1 MKKMCTALVIALL
14 VFFVMPARAQTVVPE
29 TIRVGLKYGSTAPA
43 SVKLSSDSNL
53 EFGYYQG
60 STFFSLFAYQ
70 GKSSIYIR
78 KDSFFTNKNGLFIEV
93 QPGEI
98 SSSSDI
104 SFGPYHLQVSS
115 AFPDRQQADALLASV
130 QGAGV
135 EGFIAYDD
143 GWRVWVGR
151 YASISE
157 MESENSKLRSRLGEA
172 YQVYP
177 VYPTGGRL
185 QINDEAGRILFM
197 FEGKDRFLVARTVE
211 QGQSY
216 SLINVDGKR
225 FRGTVEFKRHEGG
238 NITVVNTL
246 SLQQYLYGVVPR
258 EMSADWHI
266 EALKAQAVAA
276 RNYAIVNMNKH
287 ASYGFNVCSTTDCQV
302 YGGYDSEKP
311 SSNAA
316 VDDTKGQ
323 LIYYNGNPI
332 TAFFHASSGGYTEN
346 AENVWSVSL
355 PYIKAVEDS
364 FSEGSPHNSWQRV
377 YTADE
382 INSILAAQQIN
393 LGSIQNI
400 SIDSYTPTGRSLS
413 MTITGSRGST
423 VLEKEKSRAI
433 FGYDELKST
442 MFTVET
448 DADLFVIGSVGQ
460 PVQKI
465 KGATARVVTAGG
477 QKLLSEGPDMLR
489 IYNGSQYATAS
500 KYPTRFIFNGKGWGH
515 GLGMSQWGAK
525 GMAEAGYSYV
535 EILQYYYQGTVVQ

>member
-1 MKKMCTALVIALL
+1 MKKICTALIILLL
-14 VFFVMPARAQTVVPE
+14 VLCAAPAGAQTVVPE

-43 SVKLSSDSNL
+43 SVKLSSDASL

-60 STFFSLFAYQ
+60 STFLSVFAYQ
-70 GKSSIYIR
+70 DRNNIYIR
-78 KDSFFTNKNGLFIEV
+78 KDSFFTNRNGLFIEV

-115 AFPDRQQADALLASV
+115 PFSDRQQADMLLAGIQAS
-130 QGAGV
+130 GV

-151 YASISE
+151 YATVNE
-157 MESENSKLRSRLGEA
+157 MESESSKLRSRLGEA

-185 QINDEAGRILFM
+185 QINDESGRILFM
-197 FEGKDRFLVARTVE
+197 FEGNDDFLVARTDD
-211 QGQSY
+211 QGQPNP
-216 SLINVDGKR
+216 LINVDGKR
-225 FRGTVEFKRHEGG
+225 FRGTVEFKRHEEG
-238 NITVVNTL
+238 NITVVNAL

-287 ASYGFNVCSTTDCQV
+287 LEYGFNVCTTTDCQV

-316 VDDTKGQ
+316 VDATIGQ
-323 LIYYNGNPI
+323 LIYYNGSPI
-332 TAFFHASSGGYTEN
+332 TAFYHSSSGGYTEN
-346 AENVWSVSL
+346 AENVWSGSL

-364 FSEGSPHNSWQRV
+364 FSEGSPNSNWQKV

-393 LGSIQNI
+393 VGSIQSI
-400 SIDSYTPTGRSLS
+400 SIDTYTPTGRSLS
-413 MTITGSRGST
+413 MTITGARGST
-423 VLEKEKSRAI
+423 VLEKEKSRAV

-448 DADLFVIGSVGQ
+448 DADLFVISSVGQ

-465 KGATARVVTAGG
+465 KSATAKAATAGG
-477 QKLLSEGPDMLR
+477 QTALSEGPDMLR

-500 KYPTRFIFNGKGWGH
+500 GYPTRFIFNGKGWGH